1 MKKPFTLLAALMLM
15 VSASYAQQNY
25 YFWKNGYV
33 DIQPASQVDSISFS
47 VGPWLFQMPKP
58 ECTSVSEN
66 SFQLSIKVSWNE
78 KVKSTNIYTEV
89 GICYSDENSE
99 PTCNDH
105 IKVLGSAMQDI
116 SYPIINMV
124 PGTTYHYRT
133 YVRIFGGI
141 YYSEVGSV
149 TTLGEK
155 PEKPQTVVVNGHNF
169 VDLGLPSGLLW
180 AETNIGASTPYEDGD
195 YYAWGETETKSNYSW
210 DTYKWGNP
218 LTKYNASD
226 GKTILDP
233 EDDVATVKWGERCHM
248 PSIQEYIELENN
260 CDWAWVESYQG
271 TCGFLITGANGNSI
285 FLPSSGTRE
294 KEFLYNQ
301 RNLGFYWTSS
311 RTSYGDND
319 GAIFLLFNKNFSFRY
334 SGVYFPLGLSVRP
347 VADR

>member
-1 MKKPFTLLAALMLM
+1 MKKLFMLLAALMLM

-25 YFWKNGYV
+25 YFWKNGNV

-66 SFQLSIKVSWNE
+66 SFQLSIKVMLNE
-78 KVKSTNIYTEV
+78 KVKSMDFGFEV
-89 GICYSDENSE
+89 GFCYSDENSE
-99 PTCNDH
+99 PTYNDR
-105 IKVLGSAMQDI
+105 IKFLGTAMQDI
-116 SYPIINMV
+116 SYPMNNLV
-124 PGTTYHYRT
+124 SGTTYYYRT
-133 YVRIFGGI
+133 YVKIWNNI

-155 PEKPQTVVVNGHNF
+155 PEKPQTVAVNGHNF

-180 AETNIGASTPYEDGD
+180 AETNVGASTPYEDGD

-226 GKTILDP
+226 GKTTLDP

-248 PSIQEYIELENN
+248 PTIEEYIELSNK
-260 CDWAWVESYQG
+260 CDWAWLESYQG
-271 TCGFLITGANGNSI
+271 TCGVLIIGTNGNSI
-285 FLPSSGTRE
+285 FLPASGSRE
-294 KEFLYNQ
+294 KESFYNQ
-301 RNLGFYWTSS
+301 RIIGFYWTSS

-319 GAIFLLFNKNFSFRY
+319 GAIFLFITGNFSFRY
-334 SGVYFPLGLSVRP
+334 SSVYFPLGLSVRP